1 MVYLW
6 KVSKLMK
13 FILQFYVFLI
23 FFPKKSK
30 NEKITF
36 RDLFFSSN
44 LKLPLKQHIQN
55 DFRVSFIEL
64 KIKLLSD
71 NCYINQAMI
80 QGHQGRCY
88 LVILAWPDRS
98 ICTKQQLPYDNRYYV
113 TFYLSFKL
121 IQNKICLA
129 FILI

>member
-36 RDLFFSSN
+36 RDLFF
-44 LKLPLKQHIQN
+44 
-55 DFRVSFIEL
+55 F
-64 KIKLLSD
+64 IKLKATVVSAED
-71 NCYINQAMI
+71 QWQTPEFNYITA
-80 QGHQGRCY
+80 
-88 LVILAWPDRS
+88 V
-98 ICTKQQLPYDNRYYV
+98 
-113 TFYLSFKL
+113 
-121 IQNKICLA
+121 
-129 FILI
+129 